1 MEFLLIL
8 SFIAFRCAH
17 AIQINAGSAS
27 FQFPGDNPPQSGDTQ
42 MNPLLKQGPDTFQ
55 DQMYASFD
63 LTRQGMQRK

>member
-1 MEFLLIL
+1 MKFLLIL
-8 SFIAFRCAH
+8 SFIALQWAH

-27 FQFPGDNPPQSGDTQ
+27 FQFPDGNQPQPGDS
-42 MNPLLKQGPDTFQ
+42 PLLKQGPDTFQ